1 LRPSVTER
9 ICYVPFVLL
18 LEPLHPCTGISSLQL
33 CHACKHVPSEC
44 RNAMQ
49 DVSGWKLYEH
59 VNGGAATLRFTFGDG
74 TTFASGQAFGV
85 CNPGA
90 SAFLKGYCNGTAPI
104 GINGDDSL
112 VLQAASGQV
121 QVRDASRTCAASV
134 DFFPSAMLWLHWQRA
149 RS

>member
-1 LRPSVTER
+1 
-9 ICYVPFVLL
+9 
-18 LEPLHPCTGISSLQL
+18 
-33 CHACKHVPSEC
+33 
-44 RNAMQ
+44 MQ

-74 TTFASGQAFGV
+74 TTLASGQAFGV

-121 QVRDASRTCAASV
+121 QVRDASRACAASV
-134 DFFPSAMLWLHWQRA
+134 DYFPSAMLRLQWQRA